1 LKVDK
6 ESTLKRL
13 LLEQLRAS
21 GVGTSAI
28 AIFNKQII
36 MFLEYSNTRLIVAS
50 SNLSSSQEY
59 NSTKTKRRQR
69 FDFDDAILMCCFI
82 VTAALTLFSD
92 FDHYTILGQ
101 TSLISMGPAAFVG
114 TLTHYNARKVNM
126 QVTPFLAMVTL
137 VGAFAGGKIG
147 LQVDEVSLRH
157 GFSAMMLTL
166 GVRTILKA

>member
-1 LKVDK
+1 
-6 ESTLKRL
+6 
-13 LLEQLRAS
+13 
-21 GVGTSAI
+21 
-28 AIFNKQII
+28 

-82 VTAALTLFSD
+82 VTAALTLISD
-92 FDHYTILGQ
+92 FDHYTILG
-101 TSLISMGPAAFVG
+101 TSLISVGPAAFDG
-114 TLTHYNARKVNM
+114 TLTHYKAKKLNM
-126 QVTPFLAMVTL
+126 RVTPFLAMGTL

-157 GFSAMMLTL
+157 GFSAMILTF